1 MAPTAAA
8 LVGCGRLWAGS
19 GGCRVVCKS
28 SSSCKTMAG
37 YDALINECP
46 LLLPQNRQKTV
57 FDGFV
62 MVKDKEFRVRIL
74 LPEDRDLKHARLQC
88 SWQLNQVLHGYQH
101 IVKQRL
107 QQSTDLGSFMLEFKT
122 VLEIALRNKHDLQT
136 PPPPQYYA
144 QLIKEIGNLGWDK
157 LAYMDTEFRTIK
169 LKAEDS
175 AGREHMITIKLKSK
189 YPAEPPDCATDF
201 PVPFVLSWTHES
213 SLENLHSQFLAAL
226 DSLKEFWD
234 VMDEIDEKTW
244 VLEPENPARAS
255 TTRRI
260 ALSNN
265 VSINLEV
272 DPRHLKM
279 LPECCFLGAD
289 HVVAPLK
296 NKLNTNMHLWSPEC
310 TVLQNLKDILEIDFP
325 SKATHE
331 KSSFSME
338 CGICYAYR
346 LSSAIPDQVCDD
358 PRCGQPFHQECLY
371 EWLRGLPSSRQSF
384 NVIFGECPYCSKPIT
399 VKMTSKRC

>member
-1 MAPTAAA
+1 
-8 LVGCGRLWAGS
+8 
-19 GGCRVVCKS
+19 
-28 SSSCKTMAG
+28 MAG
-37 YDALINECP
+37 FDALINECP

-62 MVKDKEFRVRIL
+62 MVKNKEFRVRIL
-74 LPEDRDLKHARLQC
+74 LPEERNLKQARLQC
-88 SWQLNQVLHGYQH
+88 SWQLNQILHGYQH

-107 QQSTDLGSFMLEFKT
+107 QQSTDLVSFMLEFKT
-122 VLEIALRNKHDLQT
+122 VLEIALRNKHDLQS
-136 PPPPQYYA
+136 PPPPQYYE
-144 QLIKEIGNLGWDK
+144 QLIKEIESLGWDK

-189 YPAEPPDCATDF
+189 YPADPPDCATDF
-201 PVPFVLSWTHES
+201 PVPFVPSWTHQS
-213 SLENLHSQFLAAL
+213 SLKNLHSQFLAAL
-226 DSLKEFWD
+226 DSLQEFWD

-244 VLEPENPARAS
+244 VLEPENPTRTA

-260 ALSNN
+260 AISNN
-265 VSINLEV
+265 ASINVDV
-272 DPRHLKM
+272 DPRHPKM

-289 HVVAPLK
+289 HVVTPLK
-296 NKLNTNMHLWSPEC
+296 KKLNTNMHLWSPES
-310 TVLQNLKDILEIDFP
+310 TVLQNLKGILEIDFP
-325 SKATHE
+325 SPTTHE
-331 KSSFSME
+331 KFSLGME

-346 LSSAIPDQVCDD
+346 LASSIPDQVCDD

-384 NVIFGECPYCSKPIT
+384 NIIFGECPYCGKVRQGRGMGYGSC
-399 VKMTSKRC
+399 TSE